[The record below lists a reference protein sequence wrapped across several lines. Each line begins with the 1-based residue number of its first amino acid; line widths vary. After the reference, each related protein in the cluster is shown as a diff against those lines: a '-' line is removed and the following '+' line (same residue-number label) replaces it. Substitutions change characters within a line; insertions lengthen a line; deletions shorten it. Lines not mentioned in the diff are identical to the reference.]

1 MYVHVVLHNRNLACG
16 IFISYKSLFNSQSVW
31 EWPASERTP
40 TKCKFD
46 GSDEAGCWP
55 GDANVELKQM
65 GLQADDVFRLVEMTI
80 FLVILMPISVRW
92 FASRWHAATKL
103 HRLINLIYFVD
114 IVRRHSHPHSWVLN
128 TPVFGKS

>member
-1 MYVHVVLHNRNLACG
+1 MGMCY
-16 IFISYKSLFNSQSVW
+16 IISKSYMWYLPFFNSRVW

-40 TKCKFD
+40 AKCKFD
-46 GSDEAGCWP
+46 GTEEPGCWP

-103 HRLINLIYFVD
+103 HRLIKK
-114 IVRRHSHPHSWVLN
+114 VRVCVVLLC
-128 TPVFGKS
+128 VMVCSI

>member
-1 MYVHVVLHNRNLACG
+1 MVSSSFTHR
-16 IFISYKSLFNSQSVW
+16 SQSVW

-46 GSDEAGCWP
+46 GTDEPGCWP

-103 HRLINLIYFVD
+103 HRLIKK
-114 IVRRHSHPHSWVLN
+114 VRVCVVLLCFM
-128 TPVFGKS
+128 VCSR